1 MFSCSLNIPRCSTNA
16 CFTYTLHTRLTFPH
30 TCPWPQLVILLFF
43 ISILEYNCF
52 TMLCQFLFLQKSEP
66 AVSIHISPYPLP
78 LVSASH
84 PPYPTPLGCHTGSSW
99 SPCAMQQLPT
109 SHSFYIW
116 QCTYVNAALSL
127 HPSFPFPLCVLK
139 SILYVCVSIPA
150 LPLGSSVPFFQIPYM
165 CVSIRYLFFSL

>member
-1 MFSCSLNIPRCSTNA
+1 MSYI
-16 CFTYTLHTRLTFPH
+16 CFPDYLPITY
-30 TCPWPQLVILLFF
+30 
-43 ISILEYNCF
+43 
-52 TMLCQFLFLQKSEP
+52 FLQKSEP

-150 LPLGSSVPFFQIPYM
+150 LQPGSSVPFFFKFHIYVLAYGM
-165 CVSIRYLFFSL
+165 TFDVGILLICIGHIGS